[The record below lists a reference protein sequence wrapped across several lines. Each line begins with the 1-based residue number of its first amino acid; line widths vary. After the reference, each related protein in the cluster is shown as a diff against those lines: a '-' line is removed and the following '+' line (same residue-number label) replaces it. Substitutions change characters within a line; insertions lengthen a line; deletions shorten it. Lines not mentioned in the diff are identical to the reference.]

1 MSYEKR
7 GGARKIRAREKAWEE
22 ATRIRVPKRVKDMTG
37 NTKDN
42 KGKGGTIYA

>member
-22 ATRIRVPKRVKDMTG
+22 ATRRRVPKGVKDMTR

>member
-1 MSYEKR
+1 MSYGKR

-22 ATRIRVPKRVKDMTG
+22 ATRRRVPLGVKDKTR

>member
-1 MSYEKR
+1 MSYEKG

-22 ATRIRVPKRVKDMTG
+22 ETRRCVPQWDKDITR

-42 KGKGGTIYA
+42 KGKGRTIYA